1 VLVDT
6 FGGGSARFAFTDR
19 TGGVSAAPYDSLN
32 LGGGV
37 GDTPDAVAENQRRLA
52 AAIGLPA
59 SRLVFPRQ
67 VHGVDVAVVD
77 GPWPA
82 GALPPQVDAIVTT
95 SAGLALVVVVADC
108 FPVLLADED
117 VGMVA
122 AAHVGRRGLAAGLV
136 ARVVAAMADL
146 GGSPERIDAV
156 VGPGICGSCY
166 EVPAE
171 LQAEVSARVPEAS
184 SRTRVD
190 TPALDIRGGI
200 HAQLQ
205 RAGVRRP
212 ARNADRCTFED
223 PALFSHRRHHPTG
236 RLAGV
241 AWRTG

>member
-1 VLVDT
+1 MNMRNKAQT
-6 FGGGSARFAFTDR
+6 
-19 TGGVSAAPYDSLN
+19 Y
-32 LGGGV
+32 
-37 GDTPDAVAENQRRLA
+37 LA
-52 AAIGLPA
+52 ALFALFA
-59 SRLVFPRQ
+59 AVVLA
-67 VHGVDVAVVD
+67 GVD
-77 GPWPA
+77 
-82 GALPPQVDAIVTT
+82 LPTRAQNSNTSVT
-95 SAGLALVVVVADC
+95 
-108 FPVLLADED
+108 
-117 VGMVA
+117 
-122 AAHVGRRGLAAGLV
+122 R
-136 ARVVAAMADL
+136 
-146 GGSPERIDAV
+146 RIDAV

-171 LQAEVSARVPEAS
+171 LQAEVGARVPEAS

-241 AWRTG
+241 AWRPG